1 MGKIVLDSLPL
12 RKDRKGPYLYTDLHL
27 DLGSS
32 NNNNNFLFQ
41 NPEITDLQLDYDVKA
56 ITNSLY
62 NLFTTA
68 PGEKILNPDYGMD
81 LKQYLFAPATVEVAT
96 NIRSEIYRQV
106 RVYEPRVKLTDVNI
120 VIMEDVNEFDISIY
134 YNVPS
139 LNITNIS
146 IFGTITNNG
155 FIITT

>member
-1 MGKIVLDSLPL
+1 MGKIVLDNLPL
-12 RKDRKGPYLYTDLHL
+12 MKDRKGPYLYTDLHL

-62 NLFTTA
+62 NLFTTM
-68 PGEKILNPDYGMD
+68 PGEKILTPDYGMD
-81 LKQYLFAPATVEVAT
+81 LKRYLFAPATVEVAE
-96 NIRSEIYRQV
+96 NIRDEIYRQV

-146 IFGTITNNG
+146 IFGTLSNNG

>member
-1 MGKIVLDSLPL
+1 MGKIVLGNLPL
-12 RKDRKGPYLYTDLHL
+12 MKDRKGPYLYTDLHL

-62 NLFTTA
+62 NLFTTTQ
-68 PGEKILNPDYGMD
+68 GEKILNPDYGMD
-81 LKQYLFAPATVEVAT
+81 LKRYLFVPATVEVAT

-146 IFGTITNNG
+146 IFGTLANNG

>member
-1 MGKIVLDSLPL
+1 MGKIVLDNLPL
-12 RKDRKGPYLYTDLHL
+12 MKDRKGPYLYTDLHL

-62 NLFTTA
+62 NLFTTT

-81 LKQYLFAPATVEVAT
+81 LKRYLFVPATVEVAT

-134 YNVPS
+134 YNVPT

-146 IFGTITNNG
+146 IFGTLANNG

>member
-1 MGKIVLDSLPL
+1 MGKIVLDNLPL
-12 RKDRKGPYLYTDLHL
+12 MKDRKGPYLYTDLHL

-41 NPEITDLQLDYDVKA
+41 NPEVTDLQLDYDVKA

-62 NLFTTA
+62 NLFTTM

-81 LKQYLFAPATVEVAT
+81 LKRYLFAPATVEVAKS
-96 NIRSEIYRQV
+96 IREEIYRQV

-120 VIMEDVNEFDISIY
+120 VIMEDANEFDISIY

-146 IFGTITNNG
+146 IFGTLANNG